1 MDNTSSTGQDTSSSF
16 RTLVLSSASDGLPI
30 SVLCSTPGHNG
41 EQKARGIVQLVHGM
55 CEHKERYIPFMKFLS
70 ENGYICVIHDH
81 RGHGSSVKDS
91 QDLGYFYEGG
101 YLAMIQDI
109 RMVTEWVKS
118 EYRGLSVILFGHS
131 MGSMA
136 VRSYTKRYDN
146 SISGLIVCG
155 SPSYNP
161 GIVFGKIL
169 SRLYSAISG
178 SRCRPKLI
186 QAIAFGMFNRKFRKE
201 GSSNAWICSDPEI
214 VASYDSNPLCSF
226 QFTANGFSNLFSLM
240 QDAYGKKGWQLY
252 NPHLPI
258 LFISGK
264 EDPCLVSG
272 KKFHQSVR
280 FMEKCG
286 YDDVTS
292 HLYPEMRHEILN
304 EKGKKEVWEDILEF
318 INQNI

>member
-1 MDNTSSTGQDTSSSF
+1 MDNASSTEAGIHCNF
-16 RTLVLSSASDGLPI
+16 RTLALNSASDGLPI
-30 SVLCSTPGHNG
+30 SVLCSTPGLSG
-41 EQKARGIVQLVHGM
+41 GRKARGIVQLVHGM

-70 ENGYICVIHDH
+70 EHGYICVIHDH
-81 RGHGSSVKDS
+81 RGHGSSVRDS

-109 RMVTEWVKS
+109 RMVSEWVKS

-136 VRSYTKRYDN
+136 VRSYIKRYDN
-146 SISGLIVCG
+146 SISGLVVCG

-169 SRLYSAISG
+169 ARLYSSVYG
-178 SRCRPKLI
+178 SRCRPRLI
-186 QAIAFGMFNRKFRKE
+186 QTIAFGMFNRRFRKE

-226 QFTANGFSNLFSLM
+226 QFTANGFRNLFSLM

>member
-1 MDNTSSTGQDTSSSF
+1 MDNTSSKGQDTSSSF
-16 RTLVLSSASDGLPI
+16 RTLVLRSASDGIPI
-30 SVLCSTPGHNG
+30 SVLCCTPGHNG
-41 EQKARGIVQLVHGM
+41 KIKARGIVQLVHGM

-91 QDLGYFYEGG
+91 RDLGYFYEGG

-118 EYRGLSVILFGHS
+118 EYRNLSVILFGHS

-146 SISGLIVCG
+146 SISGLVVCG

-169 SRLYSAISG
+169 SRLCSAVSG

-186 QAIAFGMFNRKFRKE
+186 QAIAFGMFNRRFRKE
-201 GSSNAWICSDPEI
+201 GSANAWICSDPEI
-214 VASYDSNPLCSF
+214 VASYDSDPLCSF

-240 QDAYGKKGWQLY
+240 QDAYGKDGWKLY

-264 EDPCLVSG
+264 EDPCIVSG
-272 KKFHQSVR
+272 KKFYQSVR

-286 YDDVTS
+286 YDDVRS
-292 HLYPEMRHEILN
+292 HLYPDMRHEILN
-304 EKGKKEVWEDILEF
+304 EKGRKEVWEDILEF